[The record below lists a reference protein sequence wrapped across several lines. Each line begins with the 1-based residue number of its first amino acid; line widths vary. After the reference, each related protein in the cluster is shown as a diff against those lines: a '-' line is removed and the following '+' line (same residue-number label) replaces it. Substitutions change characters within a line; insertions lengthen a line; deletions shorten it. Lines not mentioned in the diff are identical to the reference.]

1 MYTPK
6 KLKWNSLT
14 EFRDYLVANT
24 TEKIVLF
31 NGHQLIT
38 ETTVYGLA
46 FGKLSINPK
55 QKKVIGYEKGTT
67 FLNRKPIYEKEVKH
81 ESKSTKGRS
90 DGSTADKKRMG
101 THGGSDHVKPD
112 RKKTS
117 KVCATKVPKKVS
129 KPKKSP
135 K

>member
-1 MYTPK
+1 MNTMSK
-6 KLKWNSLT
+6 EQIRWNYSC
-14 EFRDYLVANT
+14 
-24 TEKIVLF
+24 
-31 NGHQLIT
+31 
-38 ETTVYGLA
+38 GLPRK
-46 FGKLSINPK
+46 FEV

-90 DGSTADKKRMG
+90 DGSATDKKRMG
-101 THGGSDHVKPD
+101 THGRSDHVEPD
-112 RKKTS
+112 RKKAS